1 MADQAVADQA
11 LSIEAIARPLIAQC
25 RRDIAAAWAQV
36 ESAREVLGRSRWL
49 VERWTDLSRMG
60 AAHGIERID
69 LSDRSEAA
77 RIGMFVGIEP
87 EAGRRARRK
96 RIGRSRPL
104 PKSSAQHSSK
114 TRLKPDP
121 TLDFARARG

>member
-11 LSIEAIARPLIAQC
+11 LSVEAIARPLIAQC

-36 ESAREVLGRSRWL
+36 EAAREVLGRSRWL
-49 VERWTDLSRMG
+49 VERWTDPSWMG

-87 EAGRRARRK
+87 ATRRRK
-96 RIGRSRPL
+96 RSGRSPAP
-104 PKSSAQHSSK
+104 PKSSAQLIFH
-114 TRLKPDP
+114 TRQRS
-121 TLDFARARG
+121 ASG